1 MSCPPIDRV
10 LQLVKTQG
18 HFLRSSR
25 PGGRRPRTTWARCFV
40 AGVLAVI
47 PAGGALANGE
57 ICRVYLLRNV
67 LALVLKGSGDGRRDY
82 PRDLCRTRGG

>member
-1 MSCPPIDRV
+1 
-10 LQLVKTQG
+10 
-18 HFLRSSR
+18 
-25 PGGRRPRTTWARCFV
+25 
-40 AGVLAVI
+40 VI